1 MPCSTKKFSEA
12 LRTTD
17 RAKKTELYDAA
28 QKAVWDEMPWLPLV
42 AEKNV
47 SAKVK
52 RLTGFYVRL
61 DAGFD

>member
-1 MPCSTKKFSEA
+1 
-12 LRTTD
+12 
-17 RAKKTELYDAA
+17 
-28 QKAVWDEMPWLPLV
+28 MPWLPLV

-52 RLTGFYVRL
+52 RLTGFYVQL